1 MNAAAHRDHG
11 FHTLRLARV
20 VAETADAATFVLDV
34 PADLADAFAYRAG
47 QFCTFR
53 VPVDGA
59 PLLRCYSMSSAPGV
73 DAELAVTVK
82 RVPGGAVS
90 NWMIDRLAAG
100 DEVEVTLPAGV
111 FCLADDPAAAT
122 RDVVAYAG
130 GSGITPVFS
139 IVKVALATTGRRVR
153 LLYANRDA
161 DSVIFRAALDELVA
175 AHPDRLTVQFHH
187 DDESGYLDEAAVGAF
202 TAGVGDA
209 DHYVCGPTPFMD
221 LVERVAVADGV
232 PADRFH
238 IERFTASSVLAATVG
253 GGPAAAGPS
262 TASTTGADGT
272 TATEPGGPAG
282 GRAAGEV
289 DGGPPAGAERT
300 ASTGTPGTDAG
311 PGEEASANDEPDA
324 TMVTIELDGRTET
337 VRHHPGTTVLQ
348 TARQA
353 GLSPPFS
360 CEAGSCATCMAKVHE
375 GAVTMFTNNALTDDE
390 VAEGWVLTCQS
401 VPTTPTLSVVYGYD

>member
-11 FHTLRLARV
+11 FHALRLARV

-53 VPVDGA
+53 VPVDGT

-111 FCLADDPAAAT
+111 FCLADEAEDPAAAT

-139 IVKVALATTGRRVR
+139 LVKAALANTWRRVR

-161 DSVIFRAALDELVA
+161 SSVIFRAALDELVA
-175 AHPDRLTVQFHH
+175 AHPDRLTVRFHH
-187 DDESGYLDEAAVGAF
+187 DDESGYLDEDEVRAF
-202 TAGVGDA
+202 TAGAGDA

-221 LVERVAVADGV
+221 LVERVALADGV
-232 PADRFH
+232 PAERFH
-238 IERFTASSVLAATVG
+238 IERFTPSDDGAADPEADAGAAGAVPAEGDESADAAT
-253 GGPAAAGPS
+253 
-262 TASTTGADGT
+262 
-272 TATEPGGPAG
+272 
-282 GRAAGEV
+282 
-289 DGGPPAGAERT
+289 
-300 ASTGTPGTDAG
+300 
-311 PGEEASANDEPDA
+311 
-324 TMVTIELDGRTET
+324 VTIELDGRTET
-337 VRHHPGTTVLQ
+337 VRHHPGATVLQ

-360 CEAGSCATCMAKVHE
+360 CESGSCATCMAKVHE

>member
-1 MNAAAHRDHG
+1 MTAVAHRDHG

-20 VAETADAATFVLDV
+20 VAETDDAATFVLDV
-34 PADLADAFAYRAG
+34 PDELADAFAYRAG

-111 FCLADDPAAAT
+111 FCLADEADDPAAAT

-139 IVKVALATTGRRVR
+139 IVKVALATTGRRIR

-161 DSVIFRAALDELVA
+161 DSVIFGAALDELAA
-175 AHPDRLTVQFHH
+175 AHAERLTVQFHH
-187 DDESGYLDEAAVGAF
+187 DDESGYLDEAAVRAF
-202 TAGVGDA
+202 TAGAGDA

-221 LVERVAVADGV
+221 LVERVLLADGV
-232 PADRFH
+232 PAERFH
-238 IERFTASSVLAATVG
+238 IERFT
-253 GGPAAAGPS
+253 PS
-262 TASTTGADGT
+262 DDPVAPGASTS
-272 TATEPGGPAG
+272 AG
-282 GRAAGEV
+282 AAGEANTKEQES
-289 DGGPPAGAERT
+289 DGIT
-300 ASTGTPGTDAG
+300 
-311 PGEEASANDEPDA
+311 
-324 TMVTIELDGRTET
+324 VTIELDGRTET
-337 VRHHPGTTVLQ
+337 TAHHPGTTLLQ
-348 TARQA
+348 TARQV
-353 GLSPPFS
+353 GLSAPSS
-360 CEAGSCATCMAKVHE
+360 CEAGSCATCMGRLVE
-375 GAVTMFTNNALTDDE
+375 GAVEMFVNNALTDYE
-390 VAEGWVLTCQS
+390 VAKGWVLTCQS
-401 VPTTPTLSVVYGYD
+401 VPTTPTVHVVYGFD

>member
-1 MNAAAHRDHG
+1 MTAAPGAGHRDHG
-11 FHTLRLARV
+11 FHALRLARV
-20 VAETADAATFVLDV
+20 VAETADAATFVLDI
-34 PADLADAFAYRAG
+34 PAELADAFAYRAG

-59 PLLRCYSMSSAPGV
+59 PLLRCYSMSSAQGI

-111 FCLADDPAAAT
+111 FCLADAADDPGAAS
-122 RDVVAYAG
+122 RELVAYAG

-139 IVKVALATTGRRVR
+139 LVKLALATTDRRVR
-153 LLYANRDA
+153 LLYANRGA
-161 DSVIFRAALDELVA
+161 SSVIFRDALDALVA
-175 AHPDRLTVQFHH
+175 AHPDRLAVRFHH
-187 DDESGYLDEAAVGAF
+187 DDESGYLDEAEVRAF
-202 TAGVGDA
+202 TTGAGDA

-221 LVERVAVADGV
+221 LVERVALADGV
-232 PADRFH
+232 PAERFH
-238 IERFTASSVLAATVG
+238 IERFTPGDATLASASASASAADR
-253 GGPAAAGPS
+253 S
-262 TASTTGADGT
+262 L
-272 TATEPGGPAG
+272 PAG
-282 GRAAGEV
+282 GAADPVAGTAAGTDAAGSADTAATSLGNDNAATGGDTTTHAAGE
-289 DGGPPAGAERT
+289 GA
-300 ASTGTPGTDAG
+300 AA
-311 PGEEASANDEPDA
+311 DA

-337 VRHHPGTTVLQ
+337 VRHHPGATVLQ

-360 CEAGSCATCMAKVHE
+360 CESGSCATCMAKVHE

>member
-11 FHTLRLARV
+11 FHALRLARV

-34 PADLADAFAYRAG
+34 PADLTDAFAYRAG

-53 VPVDGA
+53 VPVDGT

-111 FCLADDPAAAT
+111 FCLADEADDPAAGS
-122 RDVVAYAG
+122 RELVAYAG

-139 IVKVALATTGRRVR
+139 LVKAALATTSRPVR

-161 DSVIFRAALDELVA
+161 SSVIFRSALDELVA
-175 AHPDRLTVQFHH
+175 AHPDRLTVRFHH
-187 DDESGYLDEAAVGAF
+187 DNESGYLDEDEVRAF

-221 LVERVAVADGV
+221 LVERVLSADGV
-232 PADRFH
+232 AADRFH
-238 IERFTASSVLAATVG
+238 IERFA
-253 GGPAAAGPS
+253 PS
-262 TASTTGADGT
+262 DDPVA
-272 TATEPGGPAG
+272 
-282 GRAAGEV
+282 
-289 DGGPPAGAERT
+289 
-300 ASTGTPGTDAG
+300 
-311 PGEEASANDEPDA
+311 PGESGEASAEEQESDGI
-324 TMVTIELDGRTET
+324 TVTIELDGRTET
-337 VRHHPGTTVLQ
+337 TAHHPGTTLLQ
-348 TARQA
+348 TARQV
-353 GLSPPFS
+353 GLSAPSS
-360 CEAGSCATCMAKVHE
+360 CEAGSCATCMGRLVE
-375 GAVTMFTNNALTDDE
+375 GAVEMFVNNALTDDE

-401 VPTTPTLSVVYGYD
+401 VPTTPTVHVVYGFD